1 MTVKNFK
8 DKFEAQAQIEDVKSY
23 MNKADKNEKKHV
35 ISYFKDIKKLDR
47 AERRV
52 KKLKRKLGR
61 V

>member
-8 DKFEAQAQIEDVKSY
+8 DKFEAQAQIENVKSY
-23 MNKADKNEKKHV
+23 MNKADKNEKKHI
-35 ISYFKDIKKLDR
+35 ISCFKDIKKLDR